1 MFQLELLEYL
11 ATNHGLPEDK
21 FTSRA
26 MRTKIRVKTGN
37 EKTRTLKCD
46 EMAFDK
52 RGSQFSSFGSRTC
65 F

>member
-52 RGSQFSSFGSRTC
+52 RGS
-65 F
+65 